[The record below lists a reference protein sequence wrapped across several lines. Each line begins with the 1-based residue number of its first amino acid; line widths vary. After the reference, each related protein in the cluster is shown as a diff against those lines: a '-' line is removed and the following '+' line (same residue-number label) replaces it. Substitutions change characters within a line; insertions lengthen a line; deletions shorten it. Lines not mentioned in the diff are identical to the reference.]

1 MSLDLKIDTENGVD
15 NYYAIYDRNSS
26 LKAYVAI
33 DSTVLGPAI
42 GGCRMLP
49 YSSDEEAIKDVTRL
63 AKSMTYKSALS
74 GISYGGGK
82 SVIIPPKGNFD
93 RIGLFEAFGEFV
105 NSLGG
110 KYITAIDSGTT
121 MADMDIVSRTTPYV
135 TGYNNQLNCEFNP
148 SYYTAKGVFEALL
161 ASVNHVHGSPDIN
174 GMKILVKGVGNV
186 GRYMV
191 DFAIERGAEVL
202 ISDVDLQKVAA
213 CSQETGVT
221 PVIPAYVSHAD
232 IDILCPCD
240 VEPLVTQKNIDNI
253 KASIIVGATNNQ
265 LEQESLADQLRENGV
280 LYCPDYLANAGGLV
294 YVTKLYDGASVDDIE
309 DHITRIGE
317 TATRVLQLADEQQS
331 STTEAANTCAQSFI
345 DQHKF
350 KESISA

>member
-1 MSLDLKIDTENGVD
+1 MPLNLQIDRESGVE

-26 LKAYVAI
+26 LKAYIAI

-49 YSSDEEAIKDVTRL
+49 YSSDEDAIQDVTRL

-74 GISYGGGK
+74 GIAYGGGK
-82 SVIIPPKGNFD
+82 SVIIPPSGNFD
-93 RIGLFEAFGEFV
+93 RVALFESFGNFV
-105 NSLGG
+105 NSLGS

-121 MADMDIVSRTTPYV
+121 MTDMDIVSRRTSYV
-135 TGYNNQLNCEFNP
+135 TGYNNQSNCAINP

-161 ASVNHVHGSPDIN
+161 ASVNHANGAKDLI

-186 GRYMV
+186 GQYMV
-191 DFAIERGAEVL
+191 EFAKEHGAEVF
-202 ISDVDLQKVAA
+202 ISDVDLQKVKA
-213 CSQETGVT
+213 CSLKTGAT
-221 PVIPAYVSHAD
+221 PILPEHVSHAEV
-232 IDILCPCD
+232 DILCPCD
-240 VEPLVTQKNIDNI
+240 VEPLVTSKNIDDI

-265 LEQESLADQLRENGV
+265 LQHESLGEKLRDNGI

-294 YVTKLYDGASVDDIE
+294 YVTKLYEGVSVDDIE
-309 DHITRIGE
+309 DHLKRIGE
-317 TATRVLQLADEQQS
+317 TATRVFQIADELHS

-345 DQHKF
+345 DEHTVKH
-350 KESISA
+350 SISA